1 MASRVTRLLKRTCL
15 NPLLSRGRKP
25 RILPM
30 SQADQRENEELHRRR
45 EERRKRKDTPHEL
58 H

>member
-1 MASRVTRLLKRTCL
+1 MTSRFSRLMKQTGL

-30 SQADQRENEELHRRR
+30 SREDQQFWDERARKRR
-45 EERRKRKDTPHEL
+45 EAREKEPRS
-58 H
+58 